1 MKKIFVAVLFMVG
14 TFSINAQSTGPE
26 ALNGVKEGSV
36 LQIGTLDSP
45 RYKHIDF
52 PRANFIIKKGGI
64 ANYKKME
71 GVKVVVT
78 AVNKK
83 NDGTLQV
90 QIQRK
95 DGKRFFGNQSVVNAD
110 LKDALESGEL
120 RKI

>member
-1 MKKIFVAVLFMVG
+1 MKKIIIAVLFMVG
-14 TFSINAQSTGPE
+14 AYGINAQSNRAE

-36 LQIGTLDSP
+36 LQIGTLDTP

-52 PRANFIIKKGGI
+52 PRPNFIIKKGGI
-64 ANYKKME
+64 ANYKKLE

-90 QIQRK
+90 QIQRT